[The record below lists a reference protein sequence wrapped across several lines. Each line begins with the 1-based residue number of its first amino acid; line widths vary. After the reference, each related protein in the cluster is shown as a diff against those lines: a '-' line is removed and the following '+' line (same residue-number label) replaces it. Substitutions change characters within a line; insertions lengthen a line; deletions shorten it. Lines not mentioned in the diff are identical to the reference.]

1 MSLEIN
7 KGKYYQKKGIK
18 MNKKL
23 IIKLFVLLSLLGVSA
38 FAGTGGSEVDAWYT
52 DISDALKGTW
62 GKIIAVAFLGLTIIL
77 FKGGSI
83 LGGIFMM
90 LVGLGVGTIP
100 DIVDA
105 KYTALMFEATTNN
118 TIENI
123 QNLMLDLV
131 SSVN

>member
-1 MSLEIN
+1 
-7 KGKYYQKKGIK
+7 
-18 MNKKL
+18 MNRKL
-23 IIKLFVLLSLLGVSA
+23 ILKVFVLLGILGVAA

-105 KYTALMFEATTNN
+105 KYTALMFEASTSGVIDNLQNN
-118 TIENI
+118 
-123 QNLMLDLV
+123 MLNLV
-131 SSVN
+131 SKIY

>member
-1 MSLEIN
+1 
-7 KGKYYQKKGIK
+7 
-18 MNKKL
+18 MNKKIFL
-23 IIKLFVLLSLLGVSA
+23 KLFILLSILGVSA
-38 FAGTGGSEVDAWYT
+38 FAGTGGSEVNAWYL
-52 DISDALKGTW
+52 DISNALKGTW

-105 KYTALMFEATTNN
+105 KYTALMVESFSVESYFSMQYSFNN
-118 TIENI
+118 LI
-123 QNLMLDLV
+123 DKF
-131 SSVN
+131 SSI